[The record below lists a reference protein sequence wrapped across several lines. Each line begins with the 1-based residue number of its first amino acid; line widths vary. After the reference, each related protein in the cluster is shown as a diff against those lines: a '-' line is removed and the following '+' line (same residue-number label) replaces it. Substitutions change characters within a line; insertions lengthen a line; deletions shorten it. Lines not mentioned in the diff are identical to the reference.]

1 MHYAPLIGRILFSA
15 AFLMFGVGHFM
26 DAEMMAGMVPGFLPA
41 KTFIVYLTGIVLVA
55 GGLSVLLGYRAK
67 QGALLLFVF
76 LLLTAF
82 FVHAS
87 GFAAGDQMATSMF
100 MKDLAL
106 AGGALLIAHFG
117 SGPMSLD
124 SRGKE

>member
-1 MHYAPLIGRILFSA
+1 MQYAPLIGRILFSA

-26 DAEMMAGMVPGFLPA
+26 NAEMMAGMVPGFLPA
-41 KTFIVYLTGIVLVA
+41 KTIIVYLTGIVLVA

-76 LLLTAF
+76 LLLTSF

-87 GFAAGDQMATSMF
+87 GFAAGDPSVF
-100 MKDLAL
+100 MRDLAL